1 MTRSEFGYFCAG
13 VAAGAL
19 GHKFYPQLQQKLA
32 PYMAGAM
39 VFAQQAFGDAMKSA
53 MEAAE
58 AMQAGGADGGAVG
71 ADFFTTA
78 AQSSG
83 AACDVASAA
92 ADQSARGAA

>member
-19 GHKFYPQLQQKLA
+19 GHKFYPQLQQKLS

-58 AMQAGGADGGAVG
+58 AMQAGGGPVG
-71 ADFFTTA
+71 ADFFATA
-78 AQSSG
+78 AEP
-83 AACDVASAA
+83 AAA
-92 ADQSARGAA
+92 ADQPASGNDEAARGAA